1 MLMDKS
7 MEEIELENLEA
18 GEKFRFGGEVMT
30 VLENQGTRYV
40 LCERGSEVIHL
51 SHDYLVQPI
60 D

>member
-1 MLMDKS
+1 
-7 MEEIELENLEA
+7 MEEIELENLES

-40 LCERGSEVIHL
+40 LCQRGSEVIHL